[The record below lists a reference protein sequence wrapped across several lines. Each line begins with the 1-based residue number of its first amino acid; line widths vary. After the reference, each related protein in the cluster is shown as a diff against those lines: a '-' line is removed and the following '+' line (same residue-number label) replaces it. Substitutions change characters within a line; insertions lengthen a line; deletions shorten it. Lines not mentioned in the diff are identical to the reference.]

1 MIASTNAINLI
12 KDSESVSLVP
22 YNCPAGHATIGYG
35 HLLHRGPVT
44 ADDERVT
51 WSLEHA
57 ENVLKLDI
65 TVIERELNKKIKVP
79 VNQNQFD
86 ALVSWTFNLGI
97 GRLVENKCSWLMEL
111 NKENYSAVPELLK
124 RWNKATVNG
133 VMVELP
139 GLTKRRVKE
148 AELFSKPYPGDNV

>member
-1 MIASTNAINLI
+1 MIASTNAISLI

-35 HLLHRGPVT
+35 HLLHRRPVT
-44 ADDERVT
+44 SDDERIT

-57 ENVLKLDI
+57 DNVLKLDI

-86 ALVSWTFNLGI
+86 AIVSWTFNLGI
-97 GRLVENKCSWLMEL
+97 GRLVEGKCSWLREL
-111 NKENYSAVPELLK
+111 NRGNYSAVPELLK
-124 RWNKATVNG
+124 RWNKATMNG
-133 VMVELP
+133 VLTELP
-139 GLTKRRVKE
+139 GLTKRRAEE
-148 AELFSKPYPGDNV
+148 AKLFAKPYPEEIV